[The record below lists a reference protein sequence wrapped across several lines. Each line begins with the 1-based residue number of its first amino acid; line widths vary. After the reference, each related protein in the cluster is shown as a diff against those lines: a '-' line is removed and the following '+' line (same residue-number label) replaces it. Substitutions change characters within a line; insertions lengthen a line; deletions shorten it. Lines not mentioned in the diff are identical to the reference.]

1 MKCLFAHRYGKQ
13 EMATARLPLYDDS
26 DSVLGSGSPEV
37 TIYRQT
43 CSRCGRQ
50 RAWCVTLDNQPIEL
64 NPDDRR
70 VVEAFNKKEAN
81 EESNRPVK
89 PAV

>member
-1 MKCLFAHRYGKQ
+1 MKCWWNHRCETT

-43 CSRCGRQ
+43 CSRCGQQ
-50 RAWCVTLDNQPIEL
+50 RAWCVTLDNQRIEL

-70 VVEAFNKKEAN
+70 VVEALRKKGA
-81 EESNRPVK
+81 
-89 PAV
+89 